1 MTQND
6 LKNSLCSGMEAT
18 TMWIITCID
27 PSLAVAMYGL
37 QRKSKE
43 EKKDFWCDVFHKDNV
58 YADYTLRSFFQQRL

>member
-43 EKKDFWCDVFHKDNV
+43 EKKDF
-58 YADYTLRSFFQQRL
+58 